1 MRTTSFFE
9 DDIAQIFDNN
19 PDASLIAKIAACK
32 EGVTVNCLQEL
43 YNFRSYIPAA
53 PKQNAIGIVSY
64 LEEYINNQDLQDFY
78 KVQRPEAVG
87 SGYRLIS
94 VHGECSQCILFEDEF
109 DVGDFRR
116 KK

>member
-9 DDIAQIFDNN
+9 DNIAQIFADN
-19 PDASLIAKIAACK
+19 PDAGLIDKIAACRK
-32 EGVTVNCLQEL
+32 GVTIGCLQEL

-53 PKQNAIGIVSY
+53 PEHNAIGITSY
-64 LEEYINNQDLQDFY
+64 LEENINNQDLQDFY

-94 VHGECSQCILFEDEF
+94 VHGKCS
-109 DVGDFRR
+109 
-116 KK
+116 